1 MVKKFTGIDIAKFV
15 FACLIP
21 FLHIPFPDNLFFNV
35 AEQYFARLGV
45 PFFFAVS
52 GMFLSMSFQKRGQ
65 KNALMHYEKNIIRL
79 FVVWLIIYLPII
91 YLNNDDNL
99 LKLAQKIIFC
109 TPAYLWYLSSMIFAA
124 IPFCLIKNRK
134 VLYPVAACLY
144 ISGTLFS
151 ESYSWLTGEIQLYNE
166 IFLTT
171 RNGLFF
177 ALPMMCV
184 GEIAFSLQQKIK
196 IRNINVCLVI
206 SIIILVAEITV
217 VQHFAA
223 DTADTS
229 MYIFLPLVTLFVVAA
244 LLRFNPD
251 FDTDFFRGSS
261 IAIYLMQYGFIAVER
276 KLFEMLSIP
285 EIFSTCII
293 YITAVSGACL
303 FYRLIRN
310 TKIKKLLF

>member
-1 MVKKFTGIDIAKFV
+1 M

-21 FLHIPFPDNLFFNV
+21 FLHIPFSDNLLFHIV
-35 AEQYFARLGV
+35 EQYFARLGV

-52 GMFLSMSFQKRGQ
+52 GMFLSMSFQKRGYR
-65 KNALMHYEKNIIRL
+65 NAFIHYENNIARL

-99 LKLAQKIIFC
+99 LMLAQKIIFC

-134 VLYPVAACLY
+134 VLYPIALCLY
-144 ISGTLFS
+144 LSGTLFS
-151 ESYSWLTGEIQLYNE
+151 ESYSWLIGEIHFYNE

-184 GEIAFSLQQKIK
+184 GEIAFSLQEKIK
-196 IRNINVCLVI
+196 IRNMNICLII
-206 SIIILVAEITV
+206 SIIILFAEITV

-229 MYIFLPLVTLFVVAA
+229 MYIFLPLVTLFILAA

-261 IAIYLMQYGFIAVER
+261 IAIYLMQYGFITIER
-276 KLFEMLSIP
+276 KIFEMLSVP
-285 EIFSTCII
+285 EIFSSCII
-293 YITAVSGACL
+293 YITAVSGACF
-303 FYRLIRN
+303 FYRLISN